1 MLIDT
6 LSKAQQAVLP
16 ASILADGEITKCY
29 PKSRRK
35 NNSYREHFGETQRFY
50 REWKQRQLP
59 SVLYIRKNN
68 LVSKSLPLMT
78 ELYPYFYPHHKK
90 VIPFELLSRC
100 EHPLFLLTLYLD
112 DGPLMISKR
121 TNQYNQLY
129 ITPTIA
135 LYLQSF
141 SKEELISFRDWLN
154 ETFHLNFRLSQTSNG
169 SRYLLKTTRVID
181 SLAFLEQVVPYTD
194 VLPNFTYKL
203 DWTARLNQL
212 QHDHPHYQVLPSN
225 PSRPCTRDECDTI
238 LKLKTNGW
246 ISQAIADEL
255 NRTYWSVTYK
265 FGQLKKAMERVH
277 DL

>member
-6 LSKAQQAVLP
+6 LSKAQQAILL

-35 NNSYREHFGETQRFY
+35 NNSYREHFSETQRFY
-50 REWKQRQLP
+50 REWKQCQLP
-59 SVLYIRKNN
+59 DLLYIRQNN

-100 EHPLFLLTLYLD
+100 THPLFLLTLYLD
-112 DGPLMISKR
+112 DGSLMISKR
-121 TNQYNQLY
+121 TNQNNQLY
-129 ITPTIA
+129 VTPSIA

-141 SKEELISFRDWLN
+141 SKEDLIPFCDWLN
-154 ETFHLNFRLSQTSNG
+154 QIFQLNFRLSQTPNG
-169 SRYLLKTTRVID
+169 CGYLLKTTRVTD
-181 SLAFLEQVVPYTD
+181 ALAFLEQVAPYTD
-194 VLPNFTYKL
+194 TLPNFTYKL

-212 QHDHPHYQVLPSN
+212 QHNHPQHHVLPSN
-225 PSRPCTRDECDTI
+225 PSRPYTLKECTTI
-238 LKLKTNGW
+238 LELKANGW
-246 ISQAIADEL
+246 TTQAISEKL

-265 FGQLKKAMERVH
+265 FGQLKKAMEQVH